1 MSDKTEL
8 LHHLNVVLSR
18 AVTLLDD
25 PEFRQGLKHLAQSV
39 LHLFP
44 PESPTGEPARRFDP
58 SDAVARRFDPSDS
71 VAPNGAPLAAPAPFD
86 RTPPDSADI
95 SSLDSTEHPVGPT
108 VKLAGGSPAKPSE
121 PTLSAAEAVRRLT
134 LGRGG
139 NSELLTTPAPVVY
152 PQSSHD
158 ALDELSLIRQRCQLK
173 AEAARWAAERRR
185 RLQRHSNYA
194 EDISPIDQELIQRAK
209 ALDGCYLWTN
219 NPQAPEPHD
228 LSAYEALAEAF
239 ERMDLIVGLLETV
252 LTEANALPHLKDTM
266 FLAAEVQ
273 SSLRYACQAIGYE
286 GMDSDQ
292 VTLFRWLREQ
302 TNERGIFISR
312 FMVFKDLAT
321 PEITADLPQRIADLE
336 VKVRGAIQHNKEYG
350 RLLAKVRFETKR
362 LEEEPA
368 DAAARVHKILDALDE
383 LVPAMLPPSHV
394 ELRSLLLPVLDNFIE
409 LDESR
414 QGSALVLREIDAFL
428 ARNPEQIPDE
438 PESADFSEAV
448 AQLRVRLSGQSMLV
462 ICGERRPMQQAAIR
476 AAFDL
481 KEVIWE
487 TIPPHTP
494 LPEFLPAISRPDV
507 AVVLLAI
514 RWSSHQY
521 TELAR
526 VCKQFGKPLVRLP
539 AGNNANQIA
548 HRILA
553 QAGKRLALVE
563 S

>member
-1 MSDKTEL
+1 MSEKTEL

-25 PEFRQGLKHLAQSV
+25 AEFRQGLKNLALSV
-39 LHLFP
+39 LQLFP
-44 PESPTGEPARRFDP
+44 PEPP
-58 SDAVARRFDPSDS
+58 SNDV
-71 VAPNGAPLAAPAPFD
+71 PAPTSSDDDSARSFATATS
-86 RTPPDSADI
+86 TPPASVPPTAESTVSI
-95 SSLDSTEHPVGPT
+95 SSGELPRSS
-108 VKLAGGSPAKPSE
+108 GGERALRPQDP
-121 PTLSAAEAVRRLT
+121 PLSAAEAVRRLT
-134 LGRGG
+134 LGRS
-139 NSELLTTPAPVVY
+139 NTTDTPAVPPVVY
-152 PQSSHD
+152 PET
-158 ALDELSLIRQRCQLK
+158 AEAGLDELGLIRQRCQLK

-185 RLQRHSNYA
+185 RLQRLCNYA
-194 EDISPIDQELIQRAK
+194 EDISPIDQELILRAK

-219 NPQAPEPHD
+219 NPQAPEPSD
-228 LSAYEALAEAF
+228 LSAYETLAEAF

-252 LTEANALPHLKDTM
+252 LIEANALPHLKDTM
-266 FLAAEVQ
+266 CLAAEVQ

-312 FMVFKDLAT
+312 FMVFKELAT
-321 PEITADLPQRIADLE
+321 SEITADLPQRIAELE
-336 VKVRGAIQHNKEYG
+336 IKIRGTIQHNKEYG
-350 RLLAKVRFETKR
+350 RLLAKVRFEAKR
-362 LEEEPA
+362 LEEETEG
-368 DAAARVHKILDALDE
+368 AAARVDKILDALDE
-383 LVPAMLPPSHV
+383 LVPAMIPPSHV
-394 ELRSLLLPVLDNFIE
+394 ELRTLLLPVLDSFHE

-428 ARNPEQIPDE
+428 TRNPGQAPHQ
-438 PESADFSEAV
+438 PESTDFSEAV
-448 AQLRVRLSGQSMLV
+448 SQLRSRLSGQSMLV

-507 AVVLLAI
+507 EVVLLAI

-548 HRILA
+548 HRIMT